1 MQLGNALRQ
10 GILWRGL
17 YFIALLLVNVV
28 VSRTFKADGAGWIY
42 FFSNKMS
49 FVLLVASLSLETGIS
64 FYASKNEISSNQL
77 ATLAFWW
84 SVFVSLIS
92 LVAIYFFI
100 HQNMYGT
107 HKENILAF
115 SASYILGL
123 LLTNYFVA
131 LFFAR
136 QNFWLPNIMLF
147 CVNSILLLWLP
158 WHVLDN
164 VADQNHFTNI
174 YFLLFLGQGL
184 AVTVAYLVYYRI
196 QIFSF
201 PSWLNTKLVFS
212 ISLSA
217 LLANVIFFLV
227 YRIDYWF
234 VDHYWKAK
242 DAFALGNYINVSKL
256 MQMLL
261 ILPQILGSVIFP
273 ATASGNYAQMGSSIQ
288 SISRL
293 LTVAFVVLLL
303 FTFAFGKWLFPLVFG
318 ETFHQMYWPS
328 LLLIPGLLGLSVLH
342 LLSAYFAGQN
352 KIRFNVIGAIIG
364 LLVIVVGDFIF
375 IPKYGIIAAAA
386 VSTVGYLSNLLYAL
400 WQFQKETK
408 SALIHFFIP
417 QSSDFQ
423 MLLNHLKRK

>member
-1 MQLGNALRQ
+1 MQLGNAFKQ

-17 YFIALLLVNVV
+17 YFLALLLVNVV

-49 FVLLVASLSLETGIS
+49 FVLLIASLSLETGIS
-64 FYASKNEISSNQL
+64 FYASKNEINKNHL
-77 ATLAFWW
+77 ASLAFWW

-100 HQNMYGT
+100 KQNMHGADN
-107 HKENILAF
+107 ENILAF

-123 LLTNYFVA
+123 LLTNYFTA
-131 LFFAR
+131 LFFAK

-147 CVNSILLLWLP
+147 CVNIILLFWLP
-158 WHVLDN
+158 WRALEN
-164 VADQNHFTNI
+164 AADQNHYTNI

-184 AVTVAYLVYYRI
+184 SVAIAYLLYYRI
-196 QIFSF
+196 NIFTL
-201 PSWLNTKLVFS
+201 PTWLYLHLIFK

-234 VDHYWKAK
+234 VDHYWKTK

-288 SISRL
+288 RISRL
-293 LTVAFVVLLL
+293 LTIAFVVLFLL
-303 FTFAFGKWLFPLVFG
+303 LLVFGKWMFPLVFG
-318 ETFHQMYWPS
+318 ETFNQMYWPS

-352 KIRFNVIGAIIG
+352 KIRFNVIGATIG
-364 LLVIVVGDFIF
+364 LIVIIIGDFIF

-400 WQFQKETK
+400 WQFQKETQ
-408 SALIHFFIP
+408 SALMHFFIP

>member
-1 MQLGNALRQ
+1 MQLGNVLRQ

-17 YFIALLLVNVV
+17 YFLALLLVNVV

-49 FVLLVASLSLETGIS
+49 FVLLITSLSLETGIS
-64 FYASKNEISSNQL
+64 FYASKNEINTNKL
-77 ATLAFWW
+77 ASLAFWW
-84 SVFVSLIS
+84 SILVSLVS
-92 LVAIYFFI
+92 MMAIYFYI
-100 HQNMYGT
+100 RLYMDENQ
-107 HKENILAF
+107 KEKILAF

-123 LLTNYFVA
+123 LLTNYFA
-131 LFFAR
+131 GLFFAK

-147 CVNSILLLWLP
+147 LVNIILLLWLP
-158 WHVLDN
+158 WHPLENAVELT
-164 VADQNHFTNI
+164 HYTNI
-174 YFLLFLGQGL
+174 YFFLFLGQGVF
-184 AVTVAYLVYYRI
+184 VTIAFLLYYRMN
-196 QIFSF
+196 IFKF
-201 PSWLNTKLVFS
+201 PSWLDVHLIFK
-212 ISLSA
+212 ISLTA
-217 LLANVIFFLV
+217 LLANLIFFLV

-234 VDHYWKAK
+234 VDHYWKEK
-242 DAFALGNYINVSKL
+242 DAYALGNYINVSKL

-273 ATASGNYAQMGSSIQ
+273 ATASGNYAQMSSSIQ
-288 SISRL
+288 RISRL

-303 FTFAFGKWLFPLVFG
+303 LTFAFGKWLFPLVFG
-318 ETFHQMYWPS
+318 ETFQQMYWPS

-352 KIRFNVIGAIIG
+352 KIRLNVFGAIIG
-364 LLVIVVGDFIF
+364 LIVIVVGDFIF

-408 SALIHFFIP
+408 SALMHFFIP